1 MSLRRRLFDRIP
13 DLRSDS
19 AFWRRALQAGVV
31 HGPAWFVRSSPP
43 LFGLGFALGMPA
55 MRERVSQ
62 NLRRAGVEP
71 SARAVAEVFCQYAW
85 SLTEAF
91 AMGHGRGDR
100 IRAVVEGDEAFR
112 RAIAMKRGVVVLT
125 AHTSGWY
132 AAGPV
137 LGEAWAIDV
146 VAVMQR
152 ERDHAAAELQQNARA
167 TLGVKVVYVGD
178 DPLSAL
184 PLLGQLRR
192 GGVVAMQIDR
202 AAPGQRT
209 VAVPLLG
216 EDVPLPEGPFALAS
230 LSGAPI
236 LTVMARRTGHLEY
249 ALEVGEPIVL
259 PPRASAERLRQGA
272 LEVARRLEGFVRRHP
287 THWFDFRAGAQL
299 PSEGPQAQVSPG
311 AAMS

>member
-1 MSLRRRLFDRIP
+1 MSLRRRLFDRFP

-19 AFWRRALQAGVV
+19 AFWRRALASGVV

-43 LFGLGFALGMPA
+43 VFGLGFALGMPA
-55 MRERVSQ
+55 VRERVAQ
-62 NLRRAGVEP
+62 NLRRAGAEP
-71 SARAVAEVFCQYAW
+71 TARAIGEVFCQYAW

-112 RAIAMKRGVVVLT
+112 RALAMNRGIVVLT

-152 ERDHAAAELQQNARA
+152 ERDPAAAELQQNARSS
-167 TLGVKVVYVGD
+167 LGVKVVYVGD

-184 PLLGQLRR
+184 PLLGHLRK

-209 VAVPLLG
+209 ISVPLLG
-216 EDVPLPEGPFALAS
+216 EDVRLPEGPFTLAS
-230 LSGAPI
+230 LGGAPI
-236 LTVMARRTGHLEY
+236 LTVLARRTGHLEY

-259 PPRASAERLRQGA
+259 PTRASAEALREGA
-272 LEVARRLEGFVRRHP
+272 IEVAGRVESFVRRHP
-287 THWFDFRAGAQL
+287 THWFDFRAGSEP
-299 PSEGPQAQVSPG
+299 PSDGPQAQVSPG

>member
-1 MSLRRRLFDRIP
+1 MSLRRRLLDRFP
-13 DLRSDS
+13 ELRSDS
-19 AFWRRALQAGVV
+19 AFWRRALEAGVV
-31 HGPAWFVRSSPP
+31 HGPGWFVRSSPP
-43 LFGLGFALGMPA
+43 VFGLAFAAGMPA
-55 MRERVSQ
+55 LRERVAR
-62 NLRRAGVEP
+62 NLERAGVAP
-71 SARAVAEVFCQYAW
+71 TARAVAEVFCEYAW

-91 AMGHGRGDR
+91 AMGRGRGDR

-112 RAIAMKRGVVVLT
+112 RALAMGRGIVVLT

-152 ERDHAAAELQQNARA
+152 ERDRAAAELQESARSS
-167 TLGVKVVYVGD
+167 LGVRVVYVGD

-184 PLLGQLRR
+184 PLLGHLRK

-209 VAVPLLG
+209 LEVPLLG
-216 EDVPLPEGPFALAS
+216 EPTPVPEGPFTLAS
-230 LSGAPI
+230 LGGAPI
-236 LTVMARRTGHLEY
+236 VTVLARRTGHLSY

-259 PPRASAERLRQGA
+259 PGRASAEELRRAA
-272 LEVARRLEGFVRRHP
+272 LEVARRVERFVRRHP
-287 THWFDFRAGAQL
+287 THWFDFGAGASV
-299 PSEGPQAQVSPG
+299 PSEATQAPVSPG

>member
-1 MSLRRRLFDRIP
+1 MSLRRRLLEQFP

-19 AFWRRALQAGVV
+19 AFWRRALEAGVV

-43 LFGLGFALGMPA
+43 VFGLGFALGMPA
-55 MRERVSQ
+55 VRARVAQ

-71 SARAVAEVFCQYAW
+71 TARAVAEVFCHYAW

-112 RAIAMKRGVVVLT
+112 RAIAMKRGIVVLT

-152 ERDHAAAELQQNARA
+152 ERDAAAAELQQSARSS
-167 TLGVKVVYVGD
+167 LGVDVVYVGE

-184 PLLGQLRR
+184 PLLGRLRK

-209 VAVPLLG
+209 LGVPLLG
-216 EDVPLPEGPFALAS
+216 EDVQLPEGPFALAS

-236 LTVMARRTGHLEY
+236 LTVLARRTGHLQY
-249 ALEVGEPIVL
+249 VLEVGEPIVL
-259 PPRASAERLRQGA
+259 PPRARAEHLHEGA
-272 LEVARRLEGFVRRHP
+272 IEVARRVESFVRRHP
-287 THWFDFRAGAQL
+287 THWFDFRGGSAQ
-299 PSEGPQAQVSPG
+299 PSERPQAPVSPG